1 VESESLSIDRYI
13 YREYHTAVYAIVPN
27 VDLKQ
32 DPLYII
38 RCERRLAGN
47 GEALRKG
54 VCHESGGKLEIS
66 RCFLKFA
73 RTLNT
78 EAISTMKL
86 HLSQHMV
93 VAVWLEQLLTKLWWH
108 PVRFMA

>member
-1 VESESLSIDRYI
+1 MPS
-13 YREYHTAVYAIVPN
+13 

-47 GEALRKG
+47 GEALRKAAKG
-54 VCHESGGKLEIS
+54 YHDSRGKLEIS

-73 RTLNT
+73 RTLNN
-78 EAISTMKL
+78 EAISTMEL